1 MIRRAFI
8 VALLLISTLCVT
20 AQRTVDFIEEY
31 IDFEIDETGFYIN
44 GIYTFCNSSEKEIN
58 QLIFFPFANE
68 AKAIDSIRVT
78 NLNTVKNVPFD
89 RRERG
94 ISFTFTLPPKDTV
107 NLNIFYRQK
116 AAKTNT
122 YIITSAKSWG
132 KPLKK
137 AVYTLKT
144 PADMRIESFS
154 FAPDSQKGIGN
165 KQLYSWAKEDF
176 TPDLDF
182 VVVVEER
189 SVLAE

>member
-8 VALLLISTLCVT
+8 VALLLIGTLCVT

-31 IDFEIDETGFYIN
+31 IDFEIDNTRFYIN
-44 GIYTFCNSSEKEIN
+44 GIYTFCNTSKKEI
-58 QLIFFPFANE
+58 QQPIFFPFADE
-68 AKAIDSIRVT
+68 AEAIDSIRVT
-78 NLNTVKNVPFD
+78 NLNTVKNIPF
-89 RRERG
+89 RRQERG
-94 ISFTFTLPPKDTV
+94 ISFTFMLAPRDTV

-144 PADMRIESFS
+144 PNDTRIESFS
-154 FAPDSQKGIGN
+154 FAPDSQKQAGD
-165 KQLYSWAKEDF
+165 KHLYLWEKENF
-176 TPDLDF
+176 SPNLDF
-182 VVVVEER
+182 VVVVEE
-189 SVLAE
+189 